1 MTSFRESGLVA
12 DVALEF
18 AEGGCL
24 HGIFGVV
31 DGVVDGGDGKDVS
44 NTIMPS
50 DSTSIGCSI
59 ASAL

>member
-24 HGIFGVV
+24 HGVF
-31 DGVVDGGDGKDVS
+31 GVVDGGDGKDVS
-44 NTIMPS
+44 NTIMPL